1 VAKYTVKRLLYSAL
15 ILFFVMFLIYVLMY
29 NMPMGFIETKA
40 RELASRPGA
49 SKSYSEWLADLNAQY
64 GMDKGIVQ
72 GYFTWLKSAVRGE
85 WGESWSWTVPVTQ
98 KFHDTVWYSFAL
110 GLVSFILE
118 ILIAIPL
125 GIAAAR
131 KQYSFTDYFT
141 TVVSMIC
148 ISMPTFFLAT
158 ILKYVFSVKLGWFEL
173 TGMQGRNYQ
182 YLSDFGK
189 FLDVA
194 KHFVLPA
201 ITITIIS
208 IGGLMRYTRTNMLEV
223 LNADYIRT
231 ARAKGVPEKAV
242 INKHAFRNTLIP
254 LITTL
259 GGSLPSLFS
268 GALITET
275 LFGIRGIGYASYY
288 SMTQADI
295 PFTMFYLAFISILTL
310 LGNLISDLLYAV
322 VDPRVRLS

>member
-1 VAKYTVKRLLYSAL
+1 MAKYTVKRLLYSAL

-29 NMPMGFIETKA
+29 NMPMGYIETKA

-141 TVVSMIC
+141 TVVSMVC

-173 TGMQGRNYQ
+173 TGVPGRDYQ
-182 YLSDFGK
+182 YLSDVGK

-201 ITITIIS
+201 ITITIIN

-231 ARAKGVPEKAV
+231 ARAKGVPEKVV